1 MKTLRFVTVSG
12 QCLPAEY
19 REVWVSR
26 RQRSPSMRTSSCSW
40 RMWRRLS
47 WRFCSGNTG
56 IVSLIHPSRT
66 LYIPDIV
73 LSIMT
78 MSEFPLEFD
87 SLDEALESLSPLEES
102 TLKSIILW
110 DWEHTIHG
118 KISQLA
124 GIRQCTWS
132 YFLIGKGKC
141 KQLSNWSTL
150 ELSTVSDFCTL

>member
-1 MKTLRFVTVSG
+1 MLTRCRNPLVGFVSRGPWQLENVVFVYENPALVTVSG

-56 IVSLIHPSRT
+56 RVSLIHPSRT

-87 SLDEALESLSPLEES
+87 SLEEALESLSPLEES
-102 TLKSIILW
+102 TLKWKYALR
-110 DWEHTIHG
+110 DWEHPNG
-118 KISQLA
+118 ISCYFCL
-124 GIRQCTWS
+124 RQRLKK
-132 YFLIGKGKC
+132 F
-141 KQLSNWSTL
+141 
-150 ELSTVSDFCTL
+150 